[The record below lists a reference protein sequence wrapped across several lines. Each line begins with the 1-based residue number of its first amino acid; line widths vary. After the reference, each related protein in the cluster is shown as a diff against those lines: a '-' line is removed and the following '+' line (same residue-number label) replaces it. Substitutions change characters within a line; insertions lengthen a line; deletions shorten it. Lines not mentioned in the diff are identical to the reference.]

1 MSEPGD
7 DGAAPRW
14 RAVAAQVIG
23 RIGGIPAVRT
33 LVATLGTYDRAG
45 GGLVAGGLAY
55 AALIALLPG
64 LLLAMSVFGLL
75 VDDPAVREDLVGM
88 IATAFPPME
97 ELVRVALEQVSAG
110 AVPTGIIAGVG
121 LLWGSSRFYA
131 ALDHAFSRVFH
142 DAPRRNEVVRTLRGL
157 IVTGLFVVLPIAAV
171 GVGAVAAWLLD
182 AAPSGPP
189 AGAIEQLLLRVGSPL
204 AAGLL
209 FVGGTMLVYRFVPA
223 TRVPVRAFGLPALV
237 VGLVLAAFTQ
247 AFALIA
253 PLLFGMAA
261 LFGTLVTAFALLA
274 WLSIGF
280 NVLLLGA
287 AWTQVRAGPAS
298 DVVASGPD
306 SDPPE
311 PTTPTWTTGTT
322 GTAG

>member
-1 MSEPGD
+1 MNVPGD

-14 RAVAAQVIG
+14 RAVAAQLIG
-23 RIGGIPAVRT
+23 RIGGIPAVQT

-64 LLLAMSVFGLL
+64 LLLALSVFGLL

-110 AVPTGIIAGVG
+110 AVPTGIIAVVG

-131 ALDHAFSRVFH
+131 ALDYAFSRVFH
-142 DAPRRNEVVRTLRGL
+142 NAPRRNELVRTLRGV
-157 IVTGLFVVLPIAAV
+157 IVTGLFVVLPVAAV

-189 AGAIEQLLLRVGSPL
+189 AGALEQLLLRVGSPF
-204 AAGLL
+204 AAVVL
-209 FVGGTMLVYRFVPA
+209 FVGGTTLVYRFVPA

-253 PLLFGMAA
+253 PLMFGMAA

-287 AWTQVRAGPAS
+287 AWASVRAAVAS
-298 DVVASGPD
+298 DLMASDPEPEPSGP
-306 SDPPE
+306 
-311 PTTPTWTTGTT
+311 TGTT
-322 GTAG
+322 GTSGTAG

>member
-142 DAPRRNEVVRTLRGL
+142 NAPRRNEVVRTLRGL

-204 AAGLL
+204 AA
-209 FVGGTMLVYRFVPA
+209 

-247 AFALIA
+247 AFALTA

>member
-1 MSEPGD
+1 MSEPGE

-14 RAVAAQVIG
+14 RTVAAQVIE
-23 RIGGIPAVRT
+23 RIGGNPAVRT

-64 LLLAMSVFGLL
+64 LLLALSVFGLL
-75 VDDPAVREDLVGM
+75 VDDPAIREDLVGT
-88 IATAFPPME
+88 IATAFPPVE
-97 ELVRVALEQVSAG
+97 ELVRGALEQVSAG
-110 AVPTGIIAGVG
+110 AVPTGIIAIVG

-131 ALDHAFSRVFH
+131 ALDYAFSRVFH
-142 DAPRRNEVVRTLRGL
+142 NAPRRNEIVRTLRGL
-157 IVTGLFVVLPIAAV
+157 VVTGLFVALPIAAA

-189 AGAIEQLLLRVGSPL
+189 AGALEQLLLRVGSPL
-204 AAGLL
+204 AAVLL
-209 FVGGTMLVYRFVPA
+209 FVGGTMVVYRFVPA
-223 TRVPVRAFGLPALV
+223 TRVPVRAFGMPALV

-287 AWTQVRAGPAS
+287 AWTHVRAGPAPDLAAS
-298 DVVASGPD
+298 SPAPAPEPSGP
-306 SDPPE
+306 PA
-311 PTTPTWTTGTT
+311 TTGTT
-322 GTAG
+322 GTTG